1 MLKNFNKLPKQPKY
15 FNIYNS
21 YHSMFTWP
29 SFLFFQHYQQYDT
42 LLPITPCMH
51 NLKAGIAYCTW
62 VPWIQWC
69 WPYSYI
75 EFTVLSCSWRARYYD
90 LIFQMMSVV
99 FLMSSTDAL
108 EWYRVGDFF
117 LRGHHFR
124 LHHLTR
130 HHFQPYHLDHLFH
143 YHNILNRLKTSQ
155 PLK

>member
-21 YHSMFTWP
+21 YHSLFTWP
-29 SFLFFQHYQQYDT
+29 PFLFFQHYQQYDT
-42 LLPITPCMH
+42 LLPITPRTH

-69 WPYSYI
+69 CPYSYI
-75 EFTVLSCSWRARYYD
+75 EFTVLSCSWRTRYYA
-90 LIFQMMSVV
+90 LIFQNDVSSFSHEQHRCTWMVQSGR
-99 FLMSSTDAL
+99 FLPPH
-108 EWYRVGDFF
+108 Y
-117 LRGHHFR
+117 FR

-130 HHFQPYHLDHLFH
+130 HHFLPYHLDHLFIIIC
-143 YHNILNRLKTSQ
+143 ILNRLKTSQ